1 MYISIYTYIHS
12 MMGCHLFMVKSLTV
26 WWWTPRFFVV
36 KSPFESLRPKRKI
49 NGPGTTHPAAIP
61 RRGWRRSGKKKSAV
75 SPGFHVGWS
84 ITQFVG
90 DDSKLSQVT
99 KLATSYPHYI
109 IYFVPKII
117 LIIIPIILSH
127 CTTIFAGDVCV
138 VCFLTSENLHLYS
151 MQLLVT
157 RARNSYLQDNPHH
170 WNTTSDDMNFNS
182 AKYWNGI

>member
-1 MYISIYTYIHS
+1 MSSFYGEIPNS
-12 MMGCHLFMVKSLTV
+12 LMVNPPFLLG
-26 WWWTPRFFVV
+26 V

-61 RRGWRRSGKKKSAV
+61 RRGWRRSGKKPAL

-109 IYFVPKII
+109 IGCPQ
-117 LIIIPIILSH
+117 
-127 CTTIFAGDVCV
+127 
-138 VCFLTSENLHLYS
+138 N
-151 MQLLVT
+151 
-157 RARNSYLQDNPHH
+157 NPHYNPH
-170 WNTTSDDMNFNS
+170 YNIPLHHHFCW
-182 AKYWNGI
+182 